1 MVGDS
6 LYRSSSFRL
15 SDGRRGLDD
24 SCIRR
29 LRSVLLSR
37 LDFWDNP
44 GLGVSR
50 DFFCDA
56 VDSVVRLSGLS
67 NFLFCPSFQFAG
79 ENTGYMS
86 RIRILPEAVA
96 NRIAAGEVVERPA
109 SVVKELLENAL
120 DAGAKTIRVEV
131 EAGGKRMIRIIDD
144 GHGMSHDDA
153 LLAFERHAT
162 SKLRSA
168 DDLLSIPTLG
178 FRGEALPTIAAV
190 SRLLLETRAE
200 EDAEGTRVEF
210 AGGKLVN
217 VKPAGLPAG
226 TTVSVADLFYSVP
239 ARRKFLKSDTT
250 ELGHIASL
258 VTHYA
263 LANPGRQFVLTT
275 PTQQIVDCS
284 PVERL
289 AERVYQLFGKQSFDE
304 LIEIPVVS
312 AAFRAAIT
320 EPELEPAEEK
330 ARLTVYGFTSRP
342 EIQRPNRNGIYIFV
356 NRRLVRDRLILHAI
370 HEAYRNILPS
380 NVFPATLLFLEM
392 PYDEVDVNVH
402 PAKIEVRFR
411 RSQFVHDFTRDAIRQ
426 ALMSARP
433 IASFAAAAA
442 ASGALQN
449 ANTSA
454 ASLSNAPS
462 MDPTAPSIV
471 PRAIIPAMEEIGLGS
486 GVGSDG
492 GFDLTSAP
500 LQPIEQRFVF
510 PAGPESLVES
520 SAAFG
525 APSLASEPPAPN
537 WAANFAAG
545 NGSAPATLP
554 HPDQIADLKPLGQVS
569 SSFIVAVNGEGLWLV
584 DQHVAH
590 ERVLFEQHLEARR
603 AGKVESQ
610 RMLMPMILEL
620 SPRQLVIYEKIA
632 EELSANGFEVELMGP
647 RSVAIQA
654 APAGITGSDAEK
666 LLTEILDGIE
676 RENAAISIET
686 LQAKIAASTACHA
699 AIKVNM
705 PLDQTKMEWLLAA
718 LAKTDCPMSCP
729 HGRPVVLRYSIKEIE
744 KAFHRI

>member
-1 MVGDS
+1 
-6 LYRSSSFRL
+6 
-15 SDGRRGLDD
+15 
-24 SCIRR
+24 
-29 LRSVLLSR
+29 
-37 LDFWDNP
+37 
-44 GLGVSR
+44 
-50 DFFCDA
+50 
-56 VDSVVRLSGLS
+56 
-67 NFLFCPSFQFAG
+67 
-79 ENTGYMS
+79 MS
-86 RIRILPEAVA
+86 RIRILAEAVA

-120 DAGAKTIRVEV
+120 DAGASSVRIETEM
-131 EAGGKRMIRIIDD
+131 GGKRMIRVIDD
-144 GHGMSHDDA
+144 GHGMMHDDA

-162 SKLRSA
+162 SKLKSA
-168 DDLLSIPTLG
+168 DDLMSIATLG
-178 FRGEALPTIAAV
+178 FRGEAMPTIAAV
-190 SRLLLETRAE
+190 SRLLLETR
-200 EDAEGTRVEF
+200 DAVEPEGVSVEF
-210 AGGKLVN
+210 SAGKLVK
-217 VKPAGLPAG
+217 VKSAGLPAG

-239 ARRKFLKSDTT
+239 ARRKFMKSETT

-263 LANPGRQFVLTT
+263 LANPGKQFVLTT
-275 PTQQIVDCS
+275 PTQQIIDCP

-289 AERVYQLFGKQSFDE
+289 ADRIYQLFGKQSLDE
-304 LIEIPVVS
+304 LVEIPTAS

-320 EPELEPAEEK
+320 EPELEPNEES
-330 ARLTVYGFTSRP
+330 ARISVYGFTSRP
-342 EIQRPNRNGIYIFV
+342 EVQRPNRNGIYVFV

-370 HEAYRNILPS
+370 HEAYRNILPG

-411 RSQFVHDFTRDAIRQ
+411 RSQFVHDFTRDSIRQ
-426 ALMSARP
+426 VLMNARAVP
-433 IASFAAAAA
+433 SFAAAAGAGAIATGTPSNGGFGVNPVTA
-442 ASGALQN
+442 ATQVSPYPGSNGDISQSRETTAQN
-449 ANTSA
+449 AVG
-454 ASLSNAPS
+454 AP
-462 MDPTAPSIV
+462 PAVSI
-471 PRAIIPAMEEIGLGS
+471 PHPNIPALEDVGIGS

-492 GFDLTSAP
+492 GFELTGAPLRPVAQRFSFESGSTFGAALDTSAAT
-500 LQPIEQRFVF
+500 ET
-510 PAGPESLVES
+510 AK
-520 SAAFG
+520 
-525 APSLASEPPAPN
+525 PN
-537 WAANFAAG
+537 WAANFSTATD
-545 NGSAPATLP
+545 APGRLP
-554 HPDQIADLKPLGQVS
+554 HPDEIADVKPLGQVS
-569 SSFIVAVNGEGLWLV
+569 ASFIIAVNGEGLWIV

-632 EELSANGFEVELMGP
+632 DELTANGFEVEPMGP

-654 APAGITGSDAEK
+654 IPAGVTGNDAEK

-705 PLDQTKMEWLLAA
+705 PLDQTKMEWLLGA

-729 HGRPVVLRYSIKEIE
+729 HGRPVVLRYSVKEIE
-744 KAFHRI
+744 RAFHRI